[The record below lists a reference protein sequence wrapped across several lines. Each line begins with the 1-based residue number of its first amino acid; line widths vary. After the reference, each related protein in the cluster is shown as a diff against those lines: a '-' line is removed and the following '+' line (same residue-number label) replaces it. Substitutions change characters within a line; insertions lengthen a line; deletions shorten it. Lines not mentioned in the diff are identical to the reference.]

1 MKLKIKNNKTA
12 IYLILY
18 FLFTIACGCFGWLFG
33 ERRILLFQIW
43 YQVTAVIG
51 LALAVT
57 VVVLLARLLKLNK
70 LKNEIKHWKE

>member
-1 MKLKIKNNKTA
+1 MKLKIKNYKMEVF
-12 IYLILY
+12 LILY
-18 FLFTIACGCFGWLFG
+18 LLFTIACGCLSWLFC
-33 ERRILLFQIW
+33 EQRILLLQIL
-43 YQVTAVIG
+43 YQVTAVIW